1 MRKLNREQMK
11 ALATVSMFA
20 DHICKIFFPGN
31 STANIVR
38 CTFGRFAFVIFL
50 LLFVEG
56 FFHIRKENYGKHI
69 RDLGLCALAS
79 FPGYSYMHTGTWTS
93 AIGFGNVMTE
103 FLLTFLLL
111 AGLQRCGRTPSG
123 IVSATAI
130 FLLATELVLVSDIGY
145 AFAGPL
151 AAFAIWCIGDRCSYV
166 SECIITVLAIIMATQ
181 SLWEI
186 FGVIPLFFYDVEKKP
201 KRKRKKAEKYFYYV
215 FYPLHIA
222 VLGLIKCAL

>member
-11 ALATVSMFA
+11 VLAAVSMVT
-20 DHICKIFFPGN
+20 DHICKIFFPESN
-31 STANIVR
+31 AANIIR

-50 LLFVEG
+50 LLFIEG
-56 FFHIRKENYGKHI
+56 FFHIRKENYGKHV
-69 RDLGLCALAS
+69 RDLGLCVLAS

-93 AIGFGNVMTE
+93 VIGLGNVMTE

-130 FLLATELVLVSDIGY
+130 FLLSTELTLVSDIGY

-166 SECIITVLAIIMATQ
+166 SECVITVLAVLMATQ

-186 FGVIPLFFYDVEKKP
+186 FGAIPLFLYDAEKKP
-201 KRKRKKAEKYFYYV
+201 ERKRKKAEKYFYYA
-215 FYPLHIA
+215 FYPLHLAALGA
-222 VLGLIKCAL
+222 VRMML

>member
-11 ALATVSMFA
+11 VLAAVSMVA
-20 DHICKIFFPGN
+20 DHICKIFFPEN
-31 STANIVR
+31 ATANIIR

-56 FFHIRKENYGKHI
+56 FSHIRKENYGKHV
-69 RDLGLCALAS
+69 RDLGLCALAA
-79 FPGYSYMHTGTWTS
+79 FPGYSYMYTGTWTS

-111 AGLQRCGRTPSG
+111 VGLQRCGRTPSG

-130 FLLATELVLVSDIGY
+130 FLLATELTLVSDIGY

-151 AAFAIWCIGDRCSYV
+151 AAFAIWCIGDKRSYV
-166 SECIITVLAIIMATQ
+166 SDCIITVLAIIMATQ
-181 SLWEI
+181 SLWEL
-186 FGVIPLFFYDVEKKP
+186 FGVIPLFYCTIPKGSQKEKE
-201 KRKRKKAEKYFYYV
+201 KRLKNIFTTPFTRYTSSHFVQLE
-215 FYPLHIA
+215 
-222 VLGLIKCAL
+222 